1 MSGILPILLLTCFSS
16 PADTVLVVLRR
27 SSAFGLGLLGAGALA
42 LAAATVGRG
51 TVGQALSTL
60 RDVQPGWLLLAG
72 LGFGV
77 ALLCSAQ
84 AWHAGLKACGGEAT
98 GTDVAARYAVGS
110 LTNSFVPAHVGG
122 AVRIG
127 LLSRTL
133 PGDDA
138 VLRTCGV
145 GAAVGAARALALA
158 ALVVLAAPLGRVP
171 LWPAPIVI
179 VVVAAAVAVAVRFSE
194 RAAGRVAAA
203 LEIFR
208 RPRTAFE
215 LTRWIAYSFG
225 ARLAATIAIV
235 ASFGIPRAFGVSVVL
250 LAAIALAALLPLT
263 PGNIGAG
270 AGAATLA
277 LHGTGVDAGVAL
289 ALGMTFQAVETC
301 TGVLLGLAGSAT
313 LAAPGTRL
321 RRWSLAAVALGAI
334 AVATTIG
341 VATVELV

>member
-1 MSGILPILLLTCFSS
+1 
-16 PADTVLVVLRR
+16 LVVRR
-27 SSAFGLGLLGAGALA
+27 FSAVGLALLGA
-42 LAAATVGRG
+42 AAVAVAAVTFGRG

-60 RDVQPGWLLLAG
+60 SDVQPGWLVLAG

-84 AWHAGLKACGGEAT
+84 AWYAGLKACGGEAT
-98 GTDVAARYAVGS
+98 STDVAARYAIGS
-110 LTNSFVPAHVGG
+110 LTNSFAPAHVGG

-133 PGDDA
+133 PGGDA

-171 LWPAPIVI
+171 LWPAPIVL
-179 VVVAAAVAVAVRFSE
+179 VVVLCAGAAAVRLSE

-208 RPRTAFE
+208 RPRTGFE
-215 LTRWIAYSFG
+215 LTRWIACSFG

-250 LAAIALAALLPLT
+250 LAAIALAGLLPLT

-301 TGVLLGLAGSAT
+301 TAILLGLAGSAA
-313 LAAPGTRL
+313 LAAPGTPL
-321 RRWSLAAVALGAI
+321 RRWSLAAVAVGAI

-341 VATVELV
+341 FATVQLV

>member
-1 MSGILPILLLTCFSS
+1 
-16 PADTVLVVLRR
+16 VVLRR
-27 SSAFGLGLLGAGALA
+27 SSAFGLGLLGAGAFA

-60 RDVQPGWLLLAG
+60 SGIQPGWLLLAG

-77 ALLCSAQ
+77 SLLCSAQ
-84 AWHAGLKACGGEAT
+84 AWRAGLKACGTEAT

-110 LTNSFVPAHVGG
+110 LANSFAPAHVGG
-122 AVRIG
+122 AVRVG

-133 PGDDA
+133 PGADA

-145 GAAVGAARALALA
+145 GAAVGAARAVALA

-171 LWPAPIVI
+171 LWPAPIVL
-179 VVVAAAVAVAVRFSE
+179 VVVAGAVAVAVRLST
-194 RAAGRVAAA
+194 RAAGRFAAA

-208 RPRTAFE
+208 RPRTGFE
-215 LTRWIAYSFG
+215 LMRWIACAFG
-225 ARLAATIAIV
+225 ARLAATVAIV
-235 ASFGIPRAFGVSVVL
+235 ASFGVPRAFGVSVVL
-250 LAAIALAALLPLT
+250 LAAIALAALVPLT
-263 PGNIGAG
+263 PGNFGAG
-270 AGAATLA
+270 AGAVTLA
-277 LHGTGVDAGVAL
+277 LHGMGVNTGVAL

-301 TGVLLGLAGSAT
+301 TAILLGLAGCASLAT
-313 LAAPGTRL
+313 PGTRL

-334 AVATTIG
+334 AVAATIG